1 MLKKYIMHNIFTDVG
16 DGVMYLICYVFIP
29 ITVTAFSFIA
39 TNDQTTTIMYLYITI
54 FISALGSIYDMTSRY
69 KQTKESMLRFKLT
82 ILVTPAVIIGAY
94 CAVVILGI
102 LITDSIQYRCDG
114 ILYVYVVTTM
124 IAVADFIVVLLKN
137 ILMSLRV

>member
-16 DGVMYLICYVFIP
+16 DGVWYLVCYIGIP

-39 TNDQTTTIMYLYITI
+39 TNDQTTIMYLYITI

-69 KQTKESMLRFKLT
+69 KQTKESMLRFKLI
-82 ILVTPAVIIGAY
+82 ILVTPTVIIGAY
-94 CAVVILGI
+94 CAVVVLGI

-114 ILYVYVVTTM
+114 ILYVYVVTT
-124 IAVADFIVVLLKN
+124 ISAVADFIVVLLKS
-137 ILMSLRV
+137 IFMSLRV